1 MVLGFRHGCELAS
14 RLPRRELD
22 NRAAELFD
30 IGTTSIVFREGISR
44 NTCGAC
50 HSLLPIGIT
59 LEPEDGEHLIDAV
72 HHPGTVAVQDLVV
85 GKVGGDDGRK
95 FPVIAVGDQILNGC
109 VIRTIA
115 LASLR
120 FRAELVQEEVLRPE
134 ELLVAGSLFLQLVL
148 ELGVQVIGRGVDHRR
163 GELLVES
170 VHRVHEGGLPGTD
183 GSLEEQTRTDG
194 AAHHPFGR
202 LLDLGADLRVG
213 DVLELDTAGLDGL
226 AVDLGERFFQR
237 LFFYSLYLSRKLGT
251 RSFLVGSI
259 EFFTRTDTI

>member
-1 MVLGFRHGCELAS
+1 M
-14 RLPRRELD
+14 
-22 NRAAELFD
+22 
-30 IGTTSIVFREGISR
+30 FREGFSPKHVQV
-44 NTCGAC
+44 C

-72 HHPGTVAVQDLVV
+72 HHPRTVVVQDLVI

-95 FPVIAVGDQILNGC
+95 LPVIAVGDQILNGC

-120 FRAELVQEEVLRPE
+120 FRAELIEEEVLRPE
-134 ELLVAGSLFLQLVL
+134 EFLVAGSLLLQLVL
-148 ELGVQVIGRGVDHRR
+148 ELGVQVISRGVDHRR

-170 VHRVHEGGLPGTD
+170 VHRVHKGGLPGTD
-183 GSLEEQTRTDG
+183 GSLEEQARADG
-194 AAHHPFGR
+194 VAHHPFGR

-237 LFFYSLYLSRKLGT
+237 LFFYSLYLSRKLGDKVIPC
-251 RSFLVGSI
+251 RQYRILHKN
-259 EFFTRTDTI
+259 

>member
-1 MVLGFRHGCELAS
+1 M
-14 RLPRRELD
+14 
-22 NRAAELFD
+22 
-30 IGTTSIVFREGISR
+30 FREGFSPKHVQV
-44 NTCGAC
+44 C

-72 HHPGTVAVQDLVV
+72 HHPRTVVVQDLVI

-95 FPVIAVGDQILNGC
+95 LPVIAVGDQILNGC

-120 FRAELVQEEVLRPE
+120 FRAELIEEEVLRPE
-134 ELLVAGSLFLQLVL
+134 EFLVAGSLLLQLVL
-148 ELGVQVIGRGVDHRR
+148 ELGVQVISRGVDHRR

-183 GSLEEQTRTDG
+183 GSLEEQARADG
-194 AAHHPFGR
+194 VAHHPFGR

-237 LFFYSLYLSRKLGT
+237 LFFYSLYLSRKLGDKVIPC
-251 RSFLVGSI
+251 RQKRILH
-259 EFFTRTDTI
+259 EC

>member
-1 MVLGFRHGCELAS
+1 M
-14 RLPRRELD
+14 
-22 NRAAELFD
+22 
-30 IGTTSIVFREGISR
+30 FREGFSPKHVQV
-44 NTCGAC
+44 C

-72 HHPGTVAVQDLVV
+72 HHPRTVVVQDLVI

-95 FPVIAVGDQILNGC
+95 LPVIAVGDQILNGC

-120 FRAELVQEEVLRPE
+120 FRAELIEEEVLRPE
-134 ELLVAGSLFLQLVL
+134 EFLVAGSLLLQLVL
-148 ELGVQVIGRGVDHRR
+148 ELGVHVISRGVDHRR

-170 VHRVHEGGLPGTD
+170 VHRVHKGGLPGTD
-183 GSLEEQTRTDG
+183 GSLEEQARADG
-194 AAHHPFGR
+194 VAHHPFGR

-237 LFFYSLYLSRKLGT
+237 LFFYSLYLSRKLGDKVIPC
-251 RSFLVGSI
+251 RQYRILHKN
-259 EFFTRTDTI
+259 

>member
-1 MVLGFRHGCELAS
+1 MVFKFRHGCELAS

-44 NTCGAC
+44 NTCGVC
-50 HSLLPIGIT
+50 HSLLPIGVT

-72 HHPGTVAVQDLVV
+72 HHPGTIAVQDLVV
-85 GKVGGDDGRK
+85 GNVGGYDGRK

-134 ELLVAGSLFLQLVL
+134 EFLGAGGLLFQLAL
-148 ELGVQVIGRGVDHRR
+148 EVGVQIIGRDVDYGR
-163 GELLVES
+163 GELLVEP
-170 VHRVHEGGLPGTD
+170 VHRIHEGGFPGAG

-194 AAHHPFGR
+194 AAHHPFGD
-202 LLDLGADLRVG
+202 LLDFGAYLFPG
-213 DVLELDTAGLDGL
+213 DILEFDAAGLDGL
-226 AVDLGERFFQR
+226 AVDLAERFHQR
-237 LFFYSLYLSRKLGT
+237 LFFHSLYLSRKLGDKVIPC
-251 RSFLVGSI
+251 RQYRILHKN
-259 EFFTRTDTI
+259 

>member
-30 IGTTSIVFREGISR
+30 IGTTSIVFREGFSPKHSQV
-44 NTCGAC
+44 C

-72 HHPGTVAVQDLVV
+72 HHPGTIAVQDLVI
-85 GKVGGDDGRK
+85 GNVGGYNGRK

-120 FRAELVQEEVLRPE
+120 FRAELVQEKVLRPE
-134 ELLVAGSLFLQLVL
+134 ELLVAGSLFLQLAL
-148 ELGVQVIGRGVDHRR
+148 EMGVQIVGRDVNHGR
-163 GELLVES
+163 GELLVEP
-170 VHRVHEGGLPGTD
+170 VHRVHKGGFPGAG
-183 GSLEEQTRTDG
+183 GSLEEQTRADG
-194 AAHHPFGR
+194 AAHHPFGD
-202 LLDLGADLRVG
+202 LLDFGAYLFPG
-213 DVLELDTAGLDGL
+213 DILEFDAAGLDGL
-226 AVDLGERFFQR
+226 AVDLAERFHQR
-237 LFFYSLYLSRKLGT
+237 LFFHSLYLSRKFGDKVIPCREYRILHKN
-251 RSFLVGSI
+251 
-259 EFFTRTDTI
+259 

>member
-1 MVLGFRHGCELAS
+1 M
-14 RLPRRELD
+14 
-22 NRAAELFD
+22 
-30 IGTTSIVFREGISR
+30 FREGFSPKHVQV
-44 NTCGAC
+44 C

-72 HHPGTVAVQDLVV
+72 HHPRTVVVQDLVI

-95 FPVIAVGDQILNGC
+95 LPVIAVGDQILNGC

-120 FRAELVQEEVLRPE
+120 FRAELIEEEVLRPE
-134 ELLVAGSLFLQLVL
+134 EFLVAGSLLLQLVL
-148 ELGVQVIGRGVDHRR
+148 ELGVQVISRGVDHRR

-170 VHRVHEGGLPGTD
+170 VHRVHKGGLPGTD
-183 GSLEEQTRTDG
+183 GSLEEQARADG
-194 AAHHPFGR
+194 VAHHPFGR
-202 LLDLGADLRVG
+202 LLDLGADLRIS

-237 LFFYSLYLSRKLGT
+237 LFFYSLYLSRKLGDKVIPC
-251 RSFLVGSI
+251 RQYRILHKN
-259 EFFTRTDTI
+259 